1 MLESFSMNASC
12 QLRTLLTLLVAG
24 QLGACALH
32 PKPFPPMVGIP
43 ALAPA
48 DAYTGDLG
56 AADQVRSSIRHTVD
70 EAVQKLVEP
79 LNDSHRAYPVVVAT
93 AADLNNLQVTRT
105 FGMTVSEQVVGSLVY
120 RGFRVREARL
130 RSGLALRDDSGEL
143 LLSRDSRDIMLGEF
157 QAVWVVVGT
166 YSVAAR
172 SVLVQLR
179 ALNLSD
185 GLIHSTASF
194 ELPLDAD
201 MRALLSDR
209 PQTR

>member
-1 MLESFSMNASC
+1 MNTSC
-12 QLRTLLTLLVAG
+12 LLRALLTLFVAG

-32 PKPFPPMVGIP
+32 SKPFPPMVRITD
-43 ALAPA
+43 LAPA
-48 DAYTGDLG
+48 VASAGDLG
-56 AADQVRSSIRHTVD
+56 TVDQVRSSIRHTVD

-79 LNDSHRAYPVVVAT
+79 LNDSHRAHPVVVAT

-105 FGMTVSEQVVGSLVY
+105 FGKTVSEQVVGSLVY
-120 RGFRVREARL
+120 RGFRVRETML

-143 LLSRDSRDIMLGEF
+143 LLSRDSRDIMLGEH
-157 QAVWVVVGT
+157 QAGWVVVGT

-179 ALNLSD
+179 TLNLSD
-185 GLIHSTASF
+185 GMIHSTASF

-209 PQTR
+209 AQAR